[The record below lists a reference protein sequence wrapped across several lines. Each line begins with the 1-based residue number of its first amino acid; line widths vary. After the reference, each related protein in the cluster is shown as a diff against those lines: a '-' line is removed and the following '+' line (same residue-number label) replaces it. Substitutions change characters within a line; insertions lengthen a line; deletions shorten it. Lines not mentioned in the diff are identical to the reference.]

1 MYKNILVAVDLE
13 GGSDQVLER
22 AAELS
27 GATCHC
33 DCDFNCKESCD
44 CQCHQKTKVF
54 LLNVGHFPVPTYAG
68 VYGGGAYSGPEFYVD
83 FNDVRENLLPKLDTM
98 IKDFNL
104 QGATP
109 LVEFGRP
116 ADLIIDIAEREMIDL
131 IILGSHGKHGV
142 ALLLGS
148 TADGVLHHAQCDVL
162 AVRIKKPLAVDDNG

>member
-13 GGSDQVLER
+13 GGSEQVLAK
-22 AAELS
+22 AAELA
-27 GATCHC
+27 GGGCNCNC
-33 DCDFNCKESCD
+33 DGDCS
-44 CQCHQKTKVF
+44 CQCHHKSNVF

-68 VYGGGAYSGPEFYVD
+68 VYGGGAYGGPEFYVD
-83 FNDVRENLLPKLDTM
+83 FNDIRENLLPNLESMAIEHKL
-98 IKDFNL
+98 NNVS
-104 QGATP
+104 A

-116 ADLIIDIAEREMIDL
+116 TDLIVEVAERENIDL

-162 AVRIKKPLAVDDNG
+162 AVRIKK

>member
-13 GGSDQVLER
+13 GGSEQVLAK
-22 AAELS
+22 AAELAGGS
-27 GATCHC
+27 CNCNC
-33 DCDFNCKESCD
+33 DGDCS
-44 CQCHQKTKVF
+44 CQCHHKSNVF

-68 VYGGGAYSGPEFYVD
+68 VYGGGAYGGPEFYVD
-83 FNDVRENLLPKLDTM
+83 FNDIRENLLPNLESMAIEHKL
-98 IKDFNL
+98 NNVS
-104 QGATP
+104 A

-116 ADLIIDIAEREMIDL
+116 TDLIVEVAERENIDL

-162 AVRIKKPLAVDDNG
+162 AVRIKK